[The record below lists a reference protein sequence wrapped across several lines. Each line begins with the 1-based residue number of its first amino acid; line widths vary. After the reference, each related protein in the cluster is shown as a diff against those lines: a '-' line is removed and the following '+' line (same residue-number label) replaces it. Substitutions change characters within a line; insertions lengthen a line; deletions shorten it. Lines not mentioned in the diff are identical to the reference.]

1 MLNLKD
7 KYEDF
12 NILFITNTSSRKM
25 QQIELCHNGSA
36 YFCVNQKWKGV
47 LILGD
52 LEIVEDNELKAQIW
66 EPDWKVYYPQGIEDP
81 DYSILKL
88 NGKKG
93 IIYSDFQKI
102 PFDVV
107 SLNFQLSKT
116 NNFKKIFLCHLNRS

>member
-1 MLNLKD
+1 
-7 KYEDF
+7 
-12 NILFITNTSSRKM
+12 M

-116 NNFKKIFLCHLNRS
+116 NNFKKIFLCSLNRS